1 MRTAHALAL
10 CLLLLAAAAAAGSSA
25 AGPAGGADSL
35 YAAWRPLLAR
45 AVRAGQG
52 DDPADLYKLLHQGVM
67 GPAHAVP
74 SSSAALAWLDDEWR
88 EMCATADPPAVAWPL
103 LEPIRPDSLLVRVHL
118 RPLAARAA
126 TAPDGDEARRAAWS
140 ALADG
145 VRAHG
150 GGLARRCRPAAATL
164 DPRARRPG
172 ALARHGRFL
181 AARRVHR
188 RGRAAGW
195 PAVHHGAAF
204 ARTRAPH
211 YRVVARAELPAA
223 WLAAAGW
230 PPPRGAAGS
239 GAP

>member
-1 MRTAHALAL
+1 MRTAHALTL
-10 CLLLLAAAAAAGSSA
+10 CLLLATTTADRSSA

-74 SSSAALAWLDDEWR
+74 SSFAALAWLDDEWR
-88 EMCATADPPAVAWPL
+88 EMSATADPPAVAWPL

-118 RPLAARAA
+118 RLLAARAA
-126 TAPDGDEARRAAWS
+126 AGPDGDEARRAAWS
-140 ALADG
+140 TLAEAFVNTAAVWHGDGGRLRDLWTRALAD
-145 VRAHG
+145 RA
-150 GGLARRCRPAAATL
+150 LWPATADSSLRAAFT
-164 DPRARRPG
+164 AEV
-172 ALARHGRFL
+172 AT
-181 AARRVHR
+181 
-188 RGRAAGW
+188 AGW

-204 ARTRAPH
+204 ARSWAPH

-230 PPPRGAAGS
+230 PPPRGASGS
-239 GAP
+239 GTP